1 MEVKNKEGF
10 SALSEVVEAA
20 IEGELMNQKGMT
32 FDEAKAELEKM
43 VQ

>member
-20 IEGELMNQKGMT
+20 IEGELITRG
-32 FDEAKAELEKM
+32 A
-43 VQ
+43 